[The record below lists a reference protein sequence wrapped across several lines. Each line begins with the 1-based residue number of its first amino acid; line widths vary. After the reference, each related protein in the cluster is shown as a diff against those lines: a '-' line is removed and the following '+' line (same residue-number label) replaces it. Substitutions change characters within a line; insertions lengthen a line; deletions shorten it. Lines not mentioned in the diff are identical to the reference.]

1 MPDPLS
7 TSAALIVFLAITTS
21 MLGLT
26 LMWAT
31 ANRHPVRA
39 HTQLTGR
46 RAAPYWYSPTGRQ
59 DERGINAHSVPRVR
73 AGLPTVIRPV
83 AGR

>member
-1 MPDPLS
+1 MIDPLS
-7 TSAALIVFLAITTS
+7 TTAALIVFLGITTS

-31 ANRHPVRA
+31 ANRRPVRA
-39 HTQLTGR
+39 HAQLTGR
-46 RAAPYWYSPTGRQ
+46 QAAPYWYSPTGHAE
-59 DERGINAHSVPRVR
+59 ERGINARTAPSIR
-73 AGLPTVIRPV
+73 AGLPAGVRPV